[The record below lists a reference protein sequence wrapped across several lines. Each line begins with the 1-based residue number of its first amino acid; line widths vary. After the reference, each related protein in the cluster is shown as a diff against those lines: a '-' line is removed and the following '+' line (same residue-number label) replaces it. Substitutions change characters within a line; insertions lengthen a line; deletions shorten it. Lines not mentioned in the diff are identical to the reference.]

1 MGFTKRPGRGRME
14 GVKGR
19 LTYRREGVVM
29 TLDFNLIDQAENDD
43 LVIAPTIR
51 ATVPGERWTVT
62 VTPRT
67 TVTLLAA
74 ELRVPFPVP
83 RSSRIF
89 VNGYQTWTE
98 SRELGPRDRIPSL
111 NRLARS
117 WCSMYGDY
125 EYVTNPGFPGRFHG
139 WTYGYVRTESDL
151 LTLFGSLA
159 EHTGF
164 TLVTITAS
172 AGRVTLQKECGGV
185 MPTQPYVLYDVY
197 MGTGTDRE
205 TFGRYFDLLG
215 LRHLRTPPLTGWTSW
230 YNYYTGITQEI
241 IQHNLDALSE
251 HKIPLDAFQID
262 DGWQHAVGDWLTT
275 NVKFP
280 DGMGAMADA
289 IHGRGYKAGL
299 WLAPFIAEETSDLL
313 RDHPDWFLTED
324 NGKPVKAGYNPG
336 WSGFFYSL
344 DVANPA
350 VRSYLG
356 DVFNLVLHTWHFD
369 LVKLDFLYAACRKA
383 PKGKTRGQVMSESMQ
398 FLRDIIGN
406 NLILGCGVPLGP
418 AFGQVDFCRI
428 SGDVAL
434 KWEDRLLS
442 TIHYRE
448 RVSTVCALRNTISR
462 RHLNGMAFWN
472 DPDVTILRDTGNSL
486 TEAQRHTLFLVNQ
499 AMGGLVFTSDDISSY
514 TDAQLRQYLSQFPFS
529 AKAVDEARPFGEAW
543 RLTLR
548 TENATYVVAANLGS
562 RPATIDLDPGVYY
575 CNGHLVDGREPLQLL
590 PFDSTCLRKAHGDNV
605 ELLGTTTHLFP
616 GLDVARFERHETS
629 IAFQRF
635 DTAQLE
641 GEALIG
647 VPDAS
652 DRWTVNGVAATP
664 ERQGVHTV
672 LRVPIARV
680 ARPVD
685 SGILLTAA
693 APDKEV

>member
-1 MGFTKRPGRGRME
+1 MENVRG
-14 GVKGR
+14 K

-29 TLDFNLIDQAENDD
+29 TLNFDLDKQAENDD
-43 LVIAPTIR
+43 LVIASTIS
-51 ATVPGERWTVT
+51 ATAPGERWTVT

-67 TVTLLAA
+67 AVKLLTA
-74 ELRVPFPVP
+74 ELRVPVAVP
-83 RSSRIF
+83 PSSRVF

-98 SRELGPRDRIPSL
+98 SREMRPRDRIPSL

-117 WCSMYGDY
+117 RCSMYGDY

-139 WTYGYVRTESDL
+139 WTYGYVRTEPDL
-151 LTLFGSLA
+151 LTLFASLA

-164 TLVTITAS
+164 TLVTVTAS
-172 AGRVTLQKECGGV
+172 AGRAILQKECGGV
-185 MPTQPYVLYDVY
+185 MPAEPYLLYDVY
-197 MGTGTDRE
+197 VGTGTDSE
-205 TFGRYFDLLG
+205 TFGCYFDLLG

-241 IQHNLDALSE
+241 IRHNLDALSQHE
-251 HKIPLDAFQID
+251 VPLDAFQID

-275 NVKFP
+275 NAKFP
-280 DGMGAMADA
+280 DGMGAMAKA
-289 IHGRGYKAGL
+289 IHERGYKAGL

-324 NGKPVKAGYNPG
+324 DGRLVKAGYNQS

-344 DVANPA
+344 DMANPSVHA
-350 VRSYLG
+350 YLH
-356 DVFNLVLHTWHFD
+356 DVFNLILHTWHFD

-383 PKGKTRGQVMSESMQ
+383 PEGKTRGQVMSESMQ
-398 FLRDIIGN
+398 FLRDIIGDK
-406 NLILGCGVPLGP
+406 LILGCGVPLGP

-428 SGDVAL
+428 GGDVAL
-434 KWEDRLLS
+434 KWEDHLLS

-448 RVSTVCALRNTISR
+448 RVSTVCALRNAISR
-462 RHLNGMAFWN
+462 WHLNGMAFWN
-472 DPDVTILRDTGNSL
+472 DPDVFILRDTGNSL
-486 TEAQRHTLFLVNQ
+486 TEAQRRTLFLVNQ
-499 AMGGLVFTSDDISSY
+499 AMGGLVFMSDDISSY
-514 TDAQLRQYLSQFPFS
+514 TDPQLRQYLSQFPFS
-529 AKAVDEARPFGEAW
+529 AKAIDEARPFSRAW
-543 RLTLR
+543 RLTLHV
-548 TENATYVVAANLGS
+548 ENTTYVVAANLGS
-562 RPATIDLDPGVYY
+562 RPATIELNPGVYY
-575 CNGHLVDGREPLQLL
+575 CNGHLIDGQEPLKLL
-590 PFDSTCLRKAHGDNV
+590 PFDSTCLRKANGDNV

-616 GLDVARFERHETS
+616 GLDVAHFDCHETS
-629 IAFQRF
+629 ITFKRF

-664 ERQGVHTV
+664 ERQSGHTV
-672 LRVPIARV
+672 LRAPISRV

-685 SGILLTAA
+685 SGILLTAV

>member
-1 MGFTKRPGRGRME
+1 ME
-14 GVKGR
+14 NVGGK

-29 TLDFNLIDQAENDD
+29 TLNFDLDAQAENDD
-43 LVIAPTIR
+43 LIITPKVGASS
-51 ATVPGERWTVT
+51 PGERWTIT
-62 VTPRT
+62 VTPRAP
-67 TVTLLAA
+67 VTLLAA
-74 ELRVPFPVP
+74 ELRVPIAVP
-83 RSSRIF
+83 ATSRIF

-98 SRELGPRDRIPSL
+98 SRELGPRGRIPSL

-117 WCSMYGDY
+117 RCSMYGDY

-139 WTYGYVRTESDL
+139 WTYGYIRTESDL

-164 TLVTITAS
+164 TLVTVTAS
-172 AGRVTLQKECGGV
+172 AGKVTLQKECGGV
-185 MPTQPYVLYDVY
+185 MPTELYVLYDVY
-197 MGTGTDRE
+197 VGTGTDRE

-215 LRHLRTPPLTGWTSW
+215 LRRLRTPPLTGWTSW

-241 IQHNLDALSE
+241 IRHNLDALGDHE
-251 HKIPLDAFQID
+251 VPLDVFQID
-262 DGWQHAVGDWLTT
+262 DGWQHAVGDWLIT
-275 NVKFP
+275 NAKFP

-289 IHGRGYKAGL
+289 IHGHGYKAGL
-299 WLAPFIAEETSDLL
+299 WLAPFIAEERSDLL

-324 NGKPVKAGYNPG
+324 NGRPVKAGYNPS

-344 DVANPA
+344 DVENLA
-350 VRSYLG
+350 VRSYLR
-356 DVFNLVLHTWHFD
+356 DVFDLVLYTWHFD

-383 PKGKTRGQVMSESMQ
+383 PEGKTRGQIMFESMQ
-398 FLRDIIGN
+398 FLRDIIGD

-428 SGDVAL
+428 GGDVAL

-448 RVSTVCALRNTISR
+448 RVSTVCALRNAISR

-472 DPDVTILRDTGNSL
+472 DPDVTILRGTGNSL
-486 TEAQRHTLFLVNQ
+486 TETQRHTLFLVNQ

-514 TDAQLRQYLSQFPFS
+514 TEEQLRQYLSQFPFS
-529 AKAVDEARPFGEAW
+529 AKVALEARPFGEAW

-548 TENATYVVAANLGS
+548 TENATFIVAANLGPRS
-562 RPATIDLDPGVYY
+562 AMIDLDPGVYY
-575 CNGHLVDGREPLQLL
+575 CNGHLIDGGEPLQLL
-590 PFDSTCLRKAHGDNV
+590 PFDSTCLRKAEGNDV

-616 GLDVARFERHETS
+616 GLDIAHFECHETS
-629 IAFQRF
+629 IVFQRF
-635 DTAQLE
+635 STARLE
-641 GEALIG
+641 GEALIR
-647 VPDAS
+647 VPDTF
-652 DRWTVNGVAATP
+652 DQWTVNGVAARP

-672 LRVPIARV
+672 LRVPVARV

-685 SGILLTAA
+685 CDILQTAA
-693 APDKEV
+693 APDEEV

>member
-1 MGFTKRPGRGRME
+1 ME
-14 GVKGR
+14 DVRGR

-29 TLDFNLIDQAENDD
+29 TLNFDLDGQAENDD
-43 LVIAPTIR
+43 LVIAPTIG
-51 ATVPGERWTVT
+51 ATAPGERWTVT

-74 ELRVPFPVP
+74 ELRVPIPVP
-83 RSSRIF
+83 PASRIF

-117 WCSMYGDY
+117 RCSMYGDY

-139 WTYGYVRTESDL
+139 WTYGYVRTKSDL

-164 TLVTITAS
+164 TLVTVTAP

-185 MPTQPYVLYDVY
+185 MPTEPYVLYDVY
-197 MGTGTDRE
+197 VGTGTDCE

-251 HKIPLDAFQID
+251 HEVPLDAFQID

-275 NVKFP
+275 NAKFP
-280 DGMGAMADA
+280 DGMEAMAHA

-299 WLAPFIAEETSDLL
+299 WLAPFIAEQTSDLL
-313 RDHPDWFLTED
+313 RDHPDWFLTE
-324 NGKPVKAGYNPG
+324 NHGKPVKAGYNPG

-350 VRSYLG
+350 VRSYLR
-356 DVFNLVLHTWHFD
+356 DVFNLVLHAWHFD

-383 PKGKTRGQVMSESMQ
+383 PEGKTRGQVMSESMQ
-398 FLRDIIGN
+398 FLRDIIGD

-486 TEAQRHTLFLVNQ
+486 TEAQRRTLFLVNQ

-562 RPATIDLDPGVYY
+562 RPATIELDPGIYY
-575 CNGHLVDGREPLQLL
+575 YDGHLIDGREPLQLL
-590 PFDSTCLRKAHGDNV
+590 PFDSTCLRKARGNDV

-616 GLDVARFERHETS
+616 GLDVAHFECHETS

-652 DRWTVNGVAATP
+652 DRWIVNGVAATP

>member
-1 MGFTKRPGRGRME
+1 MENVRG
-14 GVKGR
+14 K
-19 LTYRREGVVM
+19 LTYRREGAVM
-29 TLDFNLIDQAENDD
+29 TLNFDLNGPAENDD
-43 LVIAPTIR
+43 LVIAPTIS
-51 ATVPGERWTVT
+51 ATAPGEHWTIT

-67 TVTLLAA
+67 TVKLLTA
-74 ELRVPFPVP
+74 ELRVPVAVP
-83 RSSRIF
+83 PTSRIF

-98 SRELGPRDRIPSL
+98 SRELGSRDRIPSL

-117 WCSMYGDY
+117 RCSMYGDY

-164 TLVTITAS
+164 TLVTVTAS

-185 MPTQPYVLYDVY
+185 IPTEPYVLYEVY
-197 MGTGTDRE
+197 VGTGTDCE

-230 YNYYTGITQEI
+230 YNYYAGITQEI

-251 HKIPLDAFQID
+251 REVPLDAFQID
-262 DGWQHAVGDWLTT
+262 DGWQHAVGDWLTS
-275 NVKFP
+275 NAKFP
-280 DGMGAMADA
+280 GGMGAMADA
-289 IHGRGYKAGL
+289 IHRRGYKAGL

-313 RDHPDWFLTED
+313 RDHPDWFLTE
-324 NGKPVKAGYNPG
+324 NHGKPVKAGYNPG

-350 VRSYLG
+350 VRLYLR

-383 PKGKTRGQVMSESMQ
+383 PEGKTRGQVMSESMQ
-398 FLRDIIGN
+398 FLRDIIGDK
-406 NLILGCGVPLGP
+406 LILGCGVPLGP

-428 SGDVAL
+428 GGDVAL

-472 DPDVTILRDTGNSL
+472 DPDVTILRSTGNSL
-486 TEAQRHTLFLVNQ
+486 TEAQRRTLFLVNQ

-529 AKAVDEARPFGEAW
+529 AKVVDEARPFGEAW

-548 TENATYVVAANLGS
+548 AENATYIVATNLGS
-562 RPATIDLDPGVYY
+562 RPATIELDPGIYY
-575 CNGHLVDGREPLQLL
+575 YNGHLIDGREPLQLL
-590 PFDSTCLRKAHGDNV
+590 PFDSTCLRKTHGNNV

-616 GLDVARFERHETS
+616 GLDVAHFEYHETS

-647 VPDAS
+647 VPDTS

-672 LRVPIARV
+672 LRVTIARV

-685 SGILLTAA
+685 SGILLRAA
-693 APDKEV
+693 ASDKEV

>member
-1 MGFTKRPGRGRME
+1 MEDVRG
-14 GVKGR
+14 K

-29 TLDFNLIDQAENDD
+29 TLNFDLSGSAENDD
-43 LVIAPTIR
+43 LVIAPTMGPT
-51 ATVPGERWTVT
+51 APGERWTVT
-62 VTPRT
+62 VTPRA

-74 ELRVPFPVP
+74 ELRVPVPVP
-83 RSSRIF
+83 PASRIF

-98 SRELGPRDRIPSL
+98 SRELGSRDRIPSL

-117 WCSMYGDY
+117 RCAMYGDY
-125 EYVTNPGFPGRFHG
+125 EFVTNPGFPGRFHG
-139 WTYGYVRTESDL
+139 WTYGYVRTGTDL

-164 TLVTITAS
+164 TLVTVIAS
-172 AGRVTLQKECGGV
+172 SGRVTLQKECGGV
-185 MPTQPYVLYDVY
+185 VPTSPYVLYDIY

-215 LRHLRTPPLTGWTSW
+215 LRPLQTPPLTGWTSW
-230 YNYYTGITQEI
+230 YNYYMGITEEI
-241 IQHNLDALSE
+241 IRHNLDALSTR
-251 HKIPLDAFQID
+251 KVPLDAFQID
-262 DGWQHAVGDWLTT
+262 DGWEHAIGDWLTA
-275 NVKFP
+275 NHKFP
-280 DGMGAMADA
+280 GGMGAMADA
-289 IHGRGYKAGL
+289 IHRRGYKAGL

-313 RDHPDWFLTED
+313 HDHPDWFLKDEH
-324 NGKPVKAGYNPG
+324 GKPLKAGYNPG

-350 VRSYLG
+350 VRSYLH
-356 DVFNLVLHTWHFD
+356 DVFDMVLGTWHFD

-383 PKGKTRGQVMSESMQ
+383 PEGKTRGQVMSESMQ
-398 FLRDIIGN
+398 FLRDVIGDR
-406 NLILGCGVPLGP
+406 LILGCGVPLGP

-428 SGDVAL
+428 GGDVSP

-442 TIHYRE
+442 AIHYRE
-448 RVSTVCALRNTISR
+448 RVSTVCALNNTISR
-462 RHLNGMAFWN
+462 RHLNSMAFWN
-472 DPDVTILRDTGNSL
+472 DPDAYILRDSGNSL
-486 TEAQRHTLFLVNQ
+486 TEAQRRTLFLVNQ

-514 TDAQLRQYLSQFPFS
+514 TSGQLRQYLSQFPFS
-529 AKAVDEARPFGEAW
+529 AKTVDEARPFGEAW
-543 RLTLR
+543 RLTLHQ
-548 TENATYVVAANLGS
+548 ENITYVVAANLGS

-575 CNGHLVDGREPLQLL
+575 CNGRLIDGREPLHIP

-616 GLDVARFERHETS
+616 GLDVQRFECHETS
-629 IAFQRF
+629 VAFQRF
-635 DTAQLE
+635 DTAQLD

-647 VPDAS
+647 IPDAS
-652 DRWTVNGVAATP
+652 DRWTVNGAAAVP
-664 ERQGVHTV
+664 ERQGLHTV

-680 ARPVD
+680 AQLVD
-685 SGILLTAA
+685 SGILLKVA

>member
-1 MGFTKRPGRGRME
+1 ME
-14 GVKGR
+14 DVRGR
-19 LTYRREGVVM
+19 LTYRREGVVV
-29 TLDFNLIDQAENDD
+29 TLNFDLNGEAENDD
-43 LVIAPTIR
+43 LVIAPTIG
-51 ATVPGERWTVT
+51 AIAPGERWTVT

-74 ELRVPFPVP
+74 ELRVPVSVP
-83 RSSRIF
+83 PTSRIF

-117 WCSMYGDY
+117 RCSMYGDY

-139 WTYGYVRTESDL
+139 WTYGYVRTTSNL

-164 TLVTITAS
+164 TLVTVASS
-172 AGRVTLQKECGGV
+172 AGRVTLQKECGGLV
-185 MPTQPYVLYDVY
+185 PTEPYVLYDVY
-197 MGTGTDRE
+197 VGTGTDRE

-215 LRHLRTPPLTGWTSW
+215 LRRLRTPPLTGWTSW

-241 IQHNLDALSE
+241 IRHNLDALSE
-251 HKIPLDAFQID
+251 HEVPLDVFQID

-275 NVKFP
+275 NAKFP
-280 DGMGAMADA
+280 DGMGTMADA
-289 IHGRGYKAGL
+289 IHERGCKAGL

-324 NGKPVKAGYNPG
+324 HRKPIKAGYNPG

-383 PKGKTRGQVMSESMQ
+383 PEGKTRGQVMSESMQ
-398 FLRDIIGN
+398 FLRDIIGDT
-406 NLILGCGVPLGP
+406 LILGCGVPLGP

-462 RHLNGMAFWN
+462 RHLNGNAFWN
-472 DPDVTILRDTGNSL
+472 DPDVCILRDTRNSL
-486 TEAQRHTLFLVNQ
+486 TEAQRRTLFLVNQ

-529 AKAVDEARPFGEAW
+529 AKAALEARPFGEAW

-548 TENATYVVAANLGS
+548 AENATYVVAANLGS

-575 CNGHLVDGREPLQLL
+575 CNGHLIDGREPLQLL

-616 GLDVARFERHETS
+616 GLDVARFECHETS

-635 DTAQLE
+635 NTAQLE

-652 DRWTVNGVAATP
+652 DRWTVNGVAVIP
-664 ERQGVHTV
+664 ERQAVHTV

>member
-1 MGFTKRPGRGRME
+1 MENVRG
-14 GVKGR
+14 K
-19 LTYRREGVVM
+19 LTYRRGAVVK
-29 TLDFNLIDQAENDD
+29 TLNFDLDGPAENDD
-43 LVIAPTIR
+43 LVIAPTIGTT
-51 ATVPGERWTVT
+51 APGEHWTIT

-67 TVTLLAA
+67 TVKLLTA
-74 ELRVPFPVP
+74 ELRVPIAVP
-83 RSSRIF
+83 PSSRVF
-89 VNGYQTWTE
+89 LNGYQTWTE
-98 SRELGPRDRIPSL
+98 SREMGPRDRIPSL

-117 WCSMYGDY
+117 RCSMYGDY

-139 WTYGYVRTESDL
+139 WTYGYVRTEPDL
-151 LTLFGSLA
+151 LTLFASLA

-164 TLVTITAS
+164 TLITVTAS
-172 AGRVTLQKECGGV
+172 AGRAILQKECGGV
-185 MPTQPYVLYDVY
+185 IPAEPYVLYDVY
-197 MGTGTDRE
+197 VGTGTDHE
-205 TFGRYFDLLG
+205 TFGSYFDLLG
-215 LRHLRTPPLTGWTSW
+215 LRPLRTSPLTGWTSW
-230 YNYYTGITQEI
+230 YNYYTSITQEI
-241 IQHNLDALSE
+241 LQHNLDALGE
-251 HKIPLDAFQID
+251 HEVPLDAFQID

-275 NVKFP
+275 NAKFP

-299 WLAPFIAEETSDLL
+299 WLAPFIAEEASDLL
-313 RDHPDWFLTED
+313 RDHRDWFLTED
-324 NGKPVKAGYNPG
+324 DGHLVKAGYNPS

-344 DVANPA
+344 DMTNPA
-350 VRSYLG
+350 VRSYLR

-383 PKGKTRGQVMSESMQ
+383 PEGKTRGQVMSESMQ
-398 FLRDIIGN
+398 FLRDIIGDK
-406 NLILGCGVPLGP
+406 LILGCGVPLGP

-428 SGDVAL
+428 GGDVAL

-462 RHLNGMAFWN
+462 WHLNGMTFWN
-472 DPDVTILRDTGNSL
+472 DPDVFILRDTGNSL
-486 TEAQRHTLFLVNQ
+486 TKAQRRTLFLVNQ

-514 TDAQLRQYLSQFPFS
+514 TDPQLRQYLSQFPFS
-529 AKAVDEARPFGEAW
+529 AKAIDEARPFGAAW
-543 RLTLR
+543 RLTLHAG
-548 TENATYVVAANLGS
+548 NATYIVAANLGS
-562 RPATIDLDPGVYY
+562 RPATIELNPGVYY
-575 CNGHLVDGREPLQLL
+575 CNGHLIDGQEPLKLL
-590 PFDSTCLRKAHGDNV
+590 PFDSTCLRKANGDNV

-616 GLDVARFERHETS
+616 GLDVAHFDCHETS
-629 IAFQRF
+629 ITFKRF

-664 ERQGVHTV
+664 ERQNGHTV
-672 LRVPIARV
+672 LQVPISRV

-685 SGILLTAA
+685 
-693 APDKEV
+693 

>member
-1 MGFTKRPGRGRME
+1 ME

-29 TLDFNLIDQAENDD
+29 TLNFDMDTQAENED
-43 LVIAPTIR
+43 LVIAPTIV
-51 ATVPGERWTVT
+51 ATAPGERWTVT

-67 TVTLLAA
+67 TATLLAA
-74 ELRVPFPVP
+74 ELRVPIPVSP
-83 RSSRIF
+83 ASRIF

-117 WCSMYGDY
+117 RCSMYGDY

-139 WTYGYVRTESDL
+139 WTYGYVRNESDL

-164 TLVTITAS
+164 TLVTVTAS

-185 MPTQPYVLYDVY
+185 IPAGPYVLYDVY
-197 MGTGTDRE
+197 METGTDRE
-205 TFGRYFDLLG
+205 TFGRYFDLVG
-215 LRHLRTPPLTGWTSW
+215 LPRLRTPPLTGWTSW
-230 YNYYTGITQEI
+230 YNYYTGITPEI
-241 IQHNLDALSE
+241 IEHNLDALSE
-251 HKIPLDAFQID
+251 HDVPLDVFQID
-262 DGWQHAVGDWLTT
+262 DGWQHAVGDWLKT
-275 NVKFP
+275 NTKFP

-289 IHGRGYKAGL
+289 IHERGYKAGL

-313 RDHPDWFLTED
+313 RDHPDWFLVE
-324 NGKPVKAGYNPG
+324 NHGKPVKAGYNPG

-350 VRSYLG
+350 VRSYLR
-356 DVFNLVLHTWHFD
+356 DVFYLVLQTWHFD

-383 PKGKTRGQVMSESMQ
+383 PEGKTRGQVMSESMQ
-398 FLRDIIGN
+398 FLRDIIGD

-462 RHLNGMAFWN
+462 RHLNGTAFWN

-486 TEAQRHTLFLVNQ
+486 TEAQRRTLFLVNQ

-548 TENATYVVAANLGS
+548 AENATYVVAANLGS
-562 RPATIDLDPGVYY
+562 RPATIDLDPGDYY
-575 CNGHLVDGREPLQLL
+575 CNGHLIDGREPLQLL
-590 PFDSTCLRKAHGDNV
+590 PFDSTCLRKAKGNSV

-616 GLDVARFERHETS
+616 GLDVAHFEYHETS
-629 IAFQRF
+629 IAFRRF
-635 DTAQLE
+635 DTARLE

-652 DRWTVNGVAATP
+652 DRWSVNGIVATP
-664 ERQGVHTV
+664 ERQGVRTV
-672 LRVPIARV
+672 LRVPLARV

-685 SGILLTAA
+685 SGILLTPA